1 MSHGYT
7 VSLLVANKKADNSSI
22 GVVLGK
28 ECISRNI
35 PVALVS
41 TKLKVSRQT
50 VYSWFS
56 GYHKPVGK
64 HVVEI
69 KKFLTEVR
77 ENRYGARVV
86 L

>member
-50 VYSWFS
+50 VYNWFS
-56 GYHKPVGK
+56 GYHKPVGR
-64 HVVEI
+64 HVVDI
-69 KKFLTEVR
+69 KKFLIDAR
-77 ENRYGARVV
+77 EDRYGVKVAI
-86 L
+86 